1 VTRPQSPPGRPK
13 ATAAPPGGTE
23 AQQSVGALETA
34 DLPADA
40 IEVGRIAD
48 AWGIK
53 GWFKV
58 LPHSASP
65 EALFSSKRW
74 YLLPAEKGARTFSGT
89 VLLRVREAKEHSGT
103 VVASAHD
110 VDDRSTAEALRGARI
125 FIPRSSFPTAGD
137 DEFYWVDLIGLAVV
151 NREGQ
156 VLGQVKELVSTG
168 PQTVL
173 VIEYTEDGKVLERM
187 IPFVSVYVDSVDIA
201 GKRITVDW
209 QADY

>member
-1 VTRPQSPPGRPK
+1 LIIQS
-13 ATAAPPGGTE
+13 TAML
-23 AQQSVGALETA
+23 SMLETA
-34 DLPADA
+34 ELPADA

-74 YLLPAEKGARTFSGT
+74 FLLPPDRPMKATVPWAGA
-89 VLLRVREAKEHSGT
+89 LLLKIKEAKDHSDS
-103 VVASAHD
+103 VVATSLDIA
-110 VDDRSTAEALRGARI
+110 DRNAAEALRGARV
-125 FIPRSSFPTAGD
+125 FVPRSSFPTAAP
-137 DEFYWVDLIGLAVV
+137 DEYYWVDLIGLDVF
-151 NREGQ
+151 NRAGEAM
-156 VLGQVKELVSTG
+156 GQVKELLSTG

-173 VIEYTEDGKVLERM
+173 VLTYTDTEAKEAERL
-187 IPFVSVYVDSVDIA
+187 IPFVAAFIDTVDLP
-201 GKRITVDW
+201 GRRITVDW

>member
-1 VTRPQSPPGRPK
+1 VLSG
-13 ATAAPPGGTE
+13 
-23 AQQSVGALETA
+23 LEPA
-34 DLPADA
+34 ELPADA

-48 AWGIK
+48 AWGVK

-74 YLLPAEKGARTFSGT
+74 YLLPSERGANTFSGA
-89 VLLRVREAKEHSGT
+89 VLLRVREAKEHSDT
-103 VVASAHD
+103 IVASAQEI
-110 VDDRSTAEALRGARI
+110 DDRSAAEALKGARI
-125 FIPRSSFPTAGD
+125 FVARSSFPTASA
-137 DEFYWVDLIGLAVV
+137 DEYYWVDLIGLQVV
-151 NREGQ
+151 NREGLT
-156 VLGQVKELVSTG
+156 LGQVKDLLSTG

-173 VIEYTEDGKVLERM
+173 VVEYLEDGKPMERM
-187 IPFVSVYVDSVDIA
+187 IPFVSAYVDGVDLA